1 MYQSTPDSP
10 ELANKSRTFR
20 SSTLAHAQTGRRSL
34 SLPVLY
40 LFHATLRFH
49 CERQQ
54 TTAVSNN
61 AATWVDEYRTGSR
74 SDRLAR
80 LSPVNLRCTSGLLT
94 HPNWLT
100 NQELFD
106 RPHLR
111 MPKLDAGRYRSRFCI
126 CFTPR
131 FGFTVKGSKLLQLA
145 TMRQRGST
153 NTEPGAAATGL
164 QDSLQSTFDVLVD
177 S

>member
-1 MYQSTPDSP
+1 MPKLDAGRYRSRFCICFTP
-10 ELANKSRTFR
+10 
-20 SSTLAHAQTGRRSL
+20 
-34 SLPVLY
+34 
-40 LFHATLRFH
+40 RFGFTVKGSKLLQ
-49 CERQQ
+49 C
-54 TTAVSNN
+54 NN

-80 LSPVNLRCTSGLLT
+80 LSPVNLRCTNRLLT

-131 FGFTVKGSKLLQLA
+131 FGFTVKGSKLLQC
-145 TMRQRGST
+145 
-153 NTEPGAAATGL
+153 NNAATWVDEYRTGSRSMKGL
-164 QDSLQSTFDVLVD
+164 SRKKFSRAANKVFDS
-177 S
+177 